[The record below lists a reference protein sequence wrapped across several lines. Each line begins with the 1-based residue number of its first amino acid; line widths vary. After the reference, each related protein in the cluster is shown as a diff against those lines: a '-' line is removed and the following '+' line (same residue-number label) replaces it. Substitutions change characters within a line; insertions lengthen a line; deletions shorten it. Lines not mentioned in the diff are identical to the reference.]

1 MSKIHLLRKP
11 QGEKLQIFVPWVS
24 HGHKRKSKIFVRYNS
39 TSPKLFCCHA
49 KGYCARQQEKEYHAK
64 VEIMILLQGQAHHY
78 VDLLLDQLKQ
88 ANGSFHLLFLSKLDT
103 TTTSS
108 LKEKKGWT

>member
-24 HGHKRKSKIFVRYNS
+24 HGHKRESKIFVRYNS
-39 TSPKLFCCHA
+39 ASPKFSCCHA

-64 VEIMILLQGQAHHY
+64 NGDN
-78 VDLLLDQLKQ
+78 DLN
-88 ANGSFHLLFLSKLDT
+88 AEAGTPLSR
-103 TTTSS
+103 SAA
-108 LKEKKGWT
+108 